1 VTTAQAL
8 DVQIAVG
15 PGFVSQ
21 LLNANDRGHWATKE
35 ARRRYW
41 LDTTMYRL
49 RGSRPDPRP
58 ARPHHRHHRLA
69 RPPTPGHRQLRPD
82 ERSAGR
88 RRSPRRVLPTTP
100 TGTSPAPTCAAPT
113 APTRSASPSPRQEP
127 DREPRC
133 AAATQPR
140 HRHQQLP
147 RRRAAT
153 GASRPNAST
162 TTPSWFPIGHVTKD
176 DQAQAAYAKSICR
189 PATSAPSASDDA
201 VDNREP
207 YGIWGG
213 LDENERHG
221 LHRATARASIG
232 DICGNGGGRTAHR
245 RAGTPVCP
253 ACLTYENR
261 MRVEADLRR
270 WDAAAPLIASGL
282 THAEAGAQLGVTE
295 ESVRRAYNAAQRQAT
310 QAA

>member
-1 VTTAQAL
+1 VSRVAQ
-8 DVQIAVG
+8 Q
-15 PGFVSQ
+15 
-21 LLNANDRGHWATKE
+21 
-35 ARRRYW
+35 
-41 LDTTMYRL
+41 RL
-49 RGSRPDPRP
+49 SP
-58 ARPHHRHHRLA
+58 A
-69 RPPTPGHRQLRPD
+69 
-82 ERSAGR
+82 
-88 RRSPRRVLPTTP
+88 
-100 TGTSPAPTCAAPT
+100 TGTSSYRDDSGDWREQAACLNHDPET
-113 APTRSASPSPRQEP
+113 
-127 DREPRC
+127 
-133 AAATQPR
+133 
-140 HRHQQLP
+140 
-147 RRRAAT
+147 
-153 GASRPNAST
+153 
-162 TTPSWFPIGHVTKD
+162 WFPIGHVTKD

-189 PATSAPSASDDA
+189 RCPVRTQCLRDA
-201 VDNREP
+201 VDKREP

-221 LHRATARASIG
+221 LHRSTARNSIG
-232 DICGNGGGRTAHR
+232 DICGGGGGRTAHR